1 MMPAIK
7 RSPTDSC
14 KEKEDLVN
22 RGNMMCRAQ
31 PFEHLNVEN
40 ERRQPARSP
49 QAAIRPADFK
59 FVS

>member
-1 MMPAIK
+1 
-7 RSPTDSC
+7 
-14 KEKEDLVN
+14 
-22 RGNMMCRAQ
+22 MMCRAQ